1 MTAIT
6 NAEDL
11 LQSKGRFPLQSRYW
25 LSLDKKI
32 RIKNQDNY
40 NYATNFLKQYKYNYD
55 TNFRHVIKCVL
66 TLVIKLHDLF

>member
-55 TNFRHVIKCVL
+55 TIFQHVIKCLL